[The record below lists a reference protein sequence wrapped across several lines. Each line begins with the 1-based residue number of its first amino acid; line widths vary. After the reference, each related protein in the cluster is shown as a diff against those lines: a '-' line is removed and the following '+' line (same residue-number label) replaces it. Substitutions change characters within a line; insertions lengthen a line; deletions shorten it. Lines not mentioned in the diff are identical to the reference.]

1 MFIFI
6 LSLYYKEIKNMA
18 YSNLIENLTQELA
31 LFQKMG
37 GDIYSPR
44 RSLPYYERM
53 RSAKRAYEKETGKE
67 LSYEDIYRDCGI
79 KFNRDYNTFS
89 QFVEG
94 LSTIAT
100 PDKKVDIIKTSKLPA
115 DKVELKSYLNFH
127 ARDLGV
133 SPGEYLILMTD
144 YRYESLTIAGDYVSH
159 LQQRFNKAYPS
170 GVVSNLKAE
179 NASLYWAL
187 KHFQEYSP
195 ENLTYNEALAFFGL
209 RNISARGPED
219 QAIKPINED
228 YILGKLAE
236 KYPTREIKD
245 IFSTNPKLY

>member
-1 MFIFI
+1 
-6 LSLYYKEIKNMA
+6 MA

-115 DKVELKSYLNFH
+115 DKVELKLVADGSSTYL
-127 ARDLGV
+127 AIEV
-133 SPGEYLILMTD
+133 
-144 YRYESLTIAGDYVSH
+144 
-159 LQQRFNKAYPS
+159 
-170 GVVSNLKAE
+170 NL
-179 NASLYWAL
+179 S
-187 KHFQEYSP
+187 
-195 ENLTYNEALAFFGL
+195 
-209 RNISARGPED
+209 
-219 QAIKPINED
+219 ED
-228 YILGKLAE
+228 YINNLKDFIALAE
-236 KYPTREIKD
+236 K
-245 IFSTNPKLY
+245 